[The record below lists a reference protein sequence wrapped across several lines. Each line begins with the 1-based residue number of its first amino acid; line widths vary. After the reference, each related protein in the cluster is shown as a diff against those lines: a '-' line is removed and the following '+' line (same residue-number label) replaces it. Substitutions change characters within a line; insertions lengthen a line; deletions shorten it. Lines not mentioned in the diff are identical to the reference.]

1 MRMRFGFLRFYVRI
15 IYLFEF
21 YHEIRMIKGRDRGLE
36 CVVECVEVRLQD
48 TCSDDQLHRLSY
60 LRPSLPTLGSDGS
73 LPYASAGGRREQTN
87 TNKQRIRVNF
97 SISKNSMAQ
106 ENFQYF
112 PFFWQKI
119 SVVLNCTS
127 RSEKGL
133 QYCTVQS
140 YSSATVLYRYSKY
153 RIFMLF
159 VADRQNIH
167 VIHTVQYMYV
177 SCSLTSHI

>member
-87 TNKQRIRVNF
+87 TNKQRILVNF

-127 RSEKGL
+127 RSEKSL
-133 QYCTVQS
+133 QYS
-140 YSSATVLYRYSKY
+140 TVLYTVREAAWNRGIKVDLPPPVHFSKCTTRFPY
-153 RIFMLF
+153 K
-159 VADRQNIH
+159 
-167 VIHTVQYMYV
+167 TYGGK
-177 SCSLTSHI
+177 